1 MAQLG
6 FNADDYHHTDEFA
19 PLPAGEYLT
28 MITQSSLDNTRAGGQ
43 MVRLTYT
50 VMEGPFQGRKL
61 WSRHNI
67 INSNPKAEEIGR
79 REISRIAHA
88 VGQPRINDTEQLL
101 QKVVRI
107 AVVLT
112 SDPGYGENNAV
123 KKWFNAAGQVE
134 PPLPVDNPTPARQAA
149 DSATTPPWG

>member
-6 FNADDYHHTDEFA
+6 FNADDYAHTDEFA

-28 MITQSSLDNTRAGGQ
+28 MITQSSLDNTRSGGQ

-67 INSNPKAEEIGR
+67 INSSPKAEEIGR

-101 QKVVRI
+101 QQVVRI
-107 AVVLT
+107 TIVLQD
-112 SDPGYGENNAV
+112 DPGYGAKNEV
-123 KKWFNAAGQVE
+123 KKWATAPQQR
-134 PPLPVDNPTPARQAA
+134 LPVPTPARQAA
-149 DSATTPPWG
+149 DPATTPPWG